1 MLVLSRRINES
12 IQIGT
17 DIEIMVIDV
26 RGEVVRLGITAPQS
40 TQIWRKELWDIIV
53 KENKTAAGAGKVSE
67 NLPLS
72 DSPRERIMKTT
83 AIILGSDSDLPIAE
97 KSIDV
102 LRKLG
107 LPFTVHVISAH
118 RTPEQAR
125 DFARSAASNGYGAI
139 IAIGCALGRSLGL
152 THEASS
158 YRSACEVAGLRR
170 A

>member
-26 RGEVVRLGITAPQS
+26 RGEIVRLGITAPQS

-72 DSPRERIMKTT
+72 TFS
-83 AIILGSDSDLPIAE
+83 
-97 KSIDV
+97 
-102 LRKLG
+102 KLTKI
-107 LPFTVHVISAH
+107 PTVRVKES
-118 RTPEQAR
+118 
-125 DFARSAASNGYGAI
+125 
-139 IAIGCALGRSLGL
+139 
-152 THEASS
+152 
-158 YRSACEVAGLRR
+158 
-170 A
+170 